1 MKLYEISTIS
11 TGRSSVDRDAG
22 VIRSVKILGRES
34 KNGRT
39 YSDKALN
46 EAARQYEGC
55 DVNVNHPD
63 RSKPNSERRIED
75 GIGWLESVR
84 VERDGVYGDLH
95 YLKEHPSAGL
105 VVEAAERKSNRFG
118 LSHNA
123 QGTVHKVNGKNV
135 VESIDRVLSVDLVQ
149 NPATNAGLFESAQ
162 QTIREVLEQHASD
175 LLQALES
182 SGLLPPE
189 VMDEPMAPGAPE
201 EGAAE
206 TVKSACA
213 QILTAMLDL
222 PGNVAA
228 MCTQLIQ
235 VCQKVIAGQPEPKDP
250 AAGGDPNDPN
260 APPED
265 PGNPNPETKDPNAMN
280 PPDGGGD
287 GKEASSAADPN
298 AEQAPS
304 AEPDPANPFAKRK
317 KDMAES
323 ELPLSVRERKEL
335 DDLREEVVQLREQL
349 SHKNLREQCEELLRK
364 NHRESSPAVVTAL
377 ANMPNDE
384 ARQQLIEELPSIKP
398 AEDKGP
404 RKPDFCSPPA
414 RVRESAYPAS
424 VKDLVE
430 SCR

>member
-123 QGTVHKVNGKNV
+123 QGTVTKVNGKNV

-149 NPATNAGLFESAQ
+149 NPATNAGLFESTQ
-162 QTIREVLEQHASD
+162 QTIREALELHAPE
-175 LLQALES
+175 LLKALEES

-189 VMDEPMAPGAPE
+189 VMDEPMAPGGPE

-250 AAGGDPNDPN
+250 MAGGDPNDPN
-260 APPED
+260 A
-265 PGNPNPETKDPNAMN
+265 DPNADPAN
-280 PPDGGGD
+280 QDPNAPKAPDAGGD
-287 GKEASSAADPN
+287 GTNQPAGDQAAGQDASAA
-298 AEQAPS
+298 
-304 AEPDPANPFAKRK
+304 PDPANPFEKRK
-317 KDMAES
+317 KPMAES
-323 ELPLSVRERKEL
+323 MTPESTKKEL
-335 DDLREEVVQLREQL
+335 ADLREQVRELTEQLATRTLREECEALLQ
-349 SHKNLREQCEELLRK
+349 SHRK
-364 NHRESSPAVVTAL
+364 EITPARLTAL
-377 ANMPNDE
+377 ANMPTPE
-384 ARQQLIEELPSIKP
+384 ARLALIEELPSIEEPEQPKARRPNFLSP
-398 AEDKGP
+398 AAHGSVGP
-404 RKPDFCSPPA
+404 
-414 RVRESAYPAS
+414 YPAS

-430 SCR
+430 ACR